1 LQYVKESANSFQWRT
16 VSRVSPDMSRKN
28 VEQTRLKF
36 YSLVLVGVGLLI
48 FGAVALVV
56 LPKPNPIPEPEEP
69 ENDQVIVPA
78 RLNETAP
85 ELNLVD
91 LEGRQ
96 VSLAD
101 YGGKVVLVNNWA
113 TWCPPC
119 RAEMPILE
127 SYYQDH
133 KDEGFVLIGIE
144 AGQPADEVEEFVENY
159 GISFPIWLDPESK
172 AIIGFRNMALPSSY
186 VINPEGMT
194 ILGWTGTVTR
204 DSLDEY
210 VTPMF
215 KE

>member
-1 LQYVKESANSFQWRT
+1 MST
-16 VSRVSPDMSRKN
+16 GMSRQKQ
-28 VEQTRLKF
+28 EQTRLKF
-36 YSLVLVGVGLLI
+36 FSLVLVGVGLLI
-48 FGAVALVV
+48 FGAVALVI
-56 LPKPNPIPEPEEP
+56 LPKPNPTAEPEVEK
-69 ENDQVIVPA
+69 NNQGMAPA
-78 RLNETAP
+78 RLNERAP

-133 KDEGFVLIGIE
+133 KDEGFVLVGIE
-144 AGQPADEVEEFVENY
+144 AGQPADEVEEFVNNY

-172 AIIGFRNMALPSSY
+172 ALIGFRNMALPSSY
-186 VINPEGMT
+186 VISPEGM
-194 ILGWTGTVTR
+194 IVFGWTGAVTR
-204 DSLDEY
+204 DSLEEFI
-210 VTPMF
+210 TPML